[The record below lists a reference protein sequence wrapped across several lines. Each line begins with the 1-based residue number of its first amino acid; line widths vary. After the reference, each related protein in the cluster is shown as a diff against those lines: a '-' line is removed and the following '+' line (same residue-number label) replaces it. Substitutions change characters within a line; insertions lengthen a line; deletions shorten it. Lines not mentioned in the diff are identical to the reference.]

1 MSVLAHVAP
10 KELQQSIFM
19 HADSLDS
26 YNKVRTYIKQCL
38 SAQFAETTSGRTV
51 WRNKLYQTEG
61 KSKRT
66 GPNGHWGSPQWTLG
80 QSKEKAKAKRVNS
93 KGKTDKGE
101 GKGKIQ
107 QQQWNQAWQTQTQTW
122 DPKYASDKG
131 DDKPGKHKGNT
142 LVLL

>member
-1 MSVLAHVAP
+1 MFERAICGNDLR
-10 KELQQSIFM
+10 E
-19 HADSLDS
+19 DSL
-26 YNKVRTYIKQCL
+26 
-38 SAQFAETTSGRTV
+38 AQQAVPDR
-51 WRNKLYQTEG
+51 RKIQTD
-61 KSKRT
+61 R
-66 GPNGHWGSPQWTLG
+66 PQWTLG

>member
-66 GPNGHWGSPQWTLG
+66 GPNGHWGSQRKRPRPKGSTAKAKRTKA
-80 QSKEKAKAKRVNS
+80 KEKAKSNS
-93 KGKTDKGE
+93 SSGTKH
-101 GKGKIQ
+101 
-107 QQQWNQAWQTQTQTW
+107 
-122 DPKYASDKG
+122 
-131 DDKPGKHKGNT
+131 GKHKRKLGIQST
-142 LVLL
+142 LATKVTTNPASTKVTLWCFCNMRD